1 MINVTNMNIED
12 FKLIE
17 QNLLTDFDDFWQPEI
32 LEDELMNHS
41 SKYIAAKDSENNVLG
56 FAGIWN
62 GVYDFHITNIVV
74 RKDLRNQGIG
84 SSLLEKLIELAKQN
98 KMESITL
105 EVMCTNIPAIKLYE
119 KFGFKN
125 AGFRKNYYKG
135 TNDAYIMTL
144 NLIYNVRQGVGL

>member
-1 MINVTNMNIED
+1 MINVTDMTLED
-12 FKLIE
+12 LELIKD
-17 QNLLTDFDDFWQPEI
+17 NLHEDFDDFWKYET
-32 LEDELMNHS
+32 LKDELINPS
-41 SKYIAAKDSENNVLG
+41 SKYIIAKENQNDILG

-74 RKDLRNQGIG
+74 RKDLRGNNIG
-84 SSLLEKLIELAKQN
+84 SILLKKLIELGKQN

-125 AGFRKNYYKG
+125 VGIRKEYYKG
-135 TNDAYIMTL
+135 MYDAYIMTL
-144 NLIYNVRQGVGL
+144 DLI